1 MDMSISSDSSVSS
14 TNVGDYAIFPD
25 VSDFVP
31 TSLPTGHGTIPIDV
45 KDLCQKAM
53 LSPS

>member
-1 MDMSISSDSSVSS
+1 MDTSISSESSVSS
-14 TNVGDYAIFPD
+14 SYVGDYAVLPD

-31 TSLPTGHGTIPIDV
+31 TSLPSGHGTIPIDV
-45 KDLCQKAM
+45 KDLCQIAV

>member
-14 TNVGDYAIFPD
+14 TNVGDYAVLPD
-25 VSDFVP
+25 VSDFIP
-31 TSLPTGHGTIPIDV
+31 TSLLTGHGTIPIDV

>member
-1 MDMSISSDSSVSS
+1 MDMSISSNSSVSS
-14 TNVGDYAIFPD
+14 TDVGDYAILPD
-25 VSDFVP
+25 DSDFVP

-45 KDLCQKAM
+45 KDLGQKAM

>member
-1 MDMSISSDSSVSS
+1 MDMSISSDSSVFS
-14 TNVGDYAIFPD
+14 TNVGDYAILPD
-25 VSDFVP
+25 VSDFAP